1 MYDVIIIGGGPA
13 GITAGIYAIRSGLK
27 TLVLEKTNL
36 GGQVINTYEIKNFPT
51 YNNISG
57 ADFCSLLYS
66 QAEYNGLEIKYEEV
80 IEADLNSDIKT
91 IKTNSNEYKTKTV
104 ILCVGAK
111 PRNLN
116 LQNEQNLIGK
126 GISYCALCDGNF
138 FKNKTVAVIGGGD
151 SALEDSIYLSGICKK
166 VYIINRSNKL
176 KGQQILQDS
185 LNVHIEKNKNIELIY
200 NAEVSKINGENF
212 LTSIDIVDKSKNT
225 TKKLEIDGMFLA
237 IGRTPDTEIYSKQ
250 IDLND
255 YGYIKVNNKMKTNI
269 KGVFAGGDCVEK
281 AVRQILTA
289 CNDGALCA
297 TFANHYIK
305 GE

>member
-27 TLVLEKTNL
+27 TLILEKANL

-66 QAEYNGLEIKYEEV
+66 QAEYNNLELKYEEV
-80 IEADLNSDIKT
+80 IDANFKGETKI

-111 PRNLN
+111 PKNLN
-116 LQNEQNLIGK
+116 LENEQNLIGK

-138 FKNKTVAVIGGGD
+138 FKDKTVAVIGGGD

-185 LNVHIEKNKNIELIY
+185 LNVHIQKNKNIELIY
-200 NAEVSKINGENF
+200 NAEVSKIYGDNF
-212 LTSIDIVDKSKNT
+212 LTSIDIVDKTKNEIKNT
-225 TKKLEIDGMFLA
+225 QIDGMFLA
-237 IGRTPDTEIYSKQ
+237 IGRTPDTSLYSQ

-255 YGYIKVNNKMKTNI
+255 YGYIKVNNKMQTNVN
-269 KGVFAGGDCVEK
+269 GVFAGGDCIEK
-281 AVRQILTA
+281 EIRQILTA